1 VKFNMAR
8 PLAAPP
14 EVPPE
19 RLKAL
24 RMAFD
29 ATMKDPRYIED
40 AERIGLDVSPLGGER
55 IEALIRQVQTT
66 PEPVVARLREL
77 LAGAKPR

>member
-1 VKFNMAR
+1 MAR

-14 EVPPE
+14 KVPPE
-19 RLKAL
+19 RLAAL
-24 RMAFD
+24 RAAFD
-29 ATMKDPRYIED
+29 ATMKDPRYIAD

-55 IEALIRQVQTT
+55 IEALIRQVQAT

-77 LAGAKPR
+77 LAGPKR